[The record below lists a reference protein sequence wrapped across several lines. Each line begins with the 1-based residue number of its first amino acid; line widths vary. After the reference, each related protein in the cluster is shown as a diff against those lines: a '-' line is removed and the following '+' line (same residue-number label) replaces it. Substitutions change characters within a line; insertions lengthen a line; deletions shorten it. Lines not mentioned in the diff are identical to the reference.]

1 MAQANED
8 IILGVKVKYDGAI
21 DAIANM
27 RKQID
32 DLRASNKKL
41 AETNKDID
49 KNSEA
54 YKANAKEIEKNKI
67 AIKELSYEE
76 STLSK
81 QVQNQVREELATRK
95 QQEGSLKQLRAQ
107 LSQLT
112 KQYDELSAAERKADN
127 EKTLEQGG
135 LKARIKDIATQLKQT
150 EGETERFYRNV
161 GNYEDAIR
169 SVLGVN
175 NNFANSIMGMASSGE
190 GIKGFFATATT
201 SVQSFGKA
209 LMSLAANPIFLAIA
223 GITGAVTAFKWFYDY
238 NQGIAEAT
246 RLTKEFFGIEG
257 EALRGVRDSIQATAD
272 VMGKDYVEVLKT
284 VDSLMTQFDIS
295 SEEALK
301 AVNEGFA
308 AGADQSGDMLAK
320 LQQYAPTFHDAGL
333 KASEMVAII
342 AQTRSGIF
350 SDKGLTV
357 ISKASSKIREMS
369 TATASALDTV
379 NISSKKV
386 EADLV
391 SGARTTF
398 DVIQE
403 VSEKLKE
410 LPQNGQEVGT
420 VMKEIFGESAAEGGL
435 KMIESLDTIS
445 TKMED
450 VLAVTGEYGQ
460 LQLEQIEAQNELN
473 DAVSTLFDMSDQGW
487 ENMITRVKIFATK
500 TLTALIRKIIEIVN
514 YFIDLYNESTMF
526 RAAVQAIIVLFK
538 GMWETAKMVFGNMLA
553 AIKGV
558 AKALSGVGD
567 IFIGII
573 TLDPSHVKSG
583 LATLRDAFITGI
595 KEIGENST
603 QYGKAMVDNFLDGAQ
618 KAARDHINPL
628 SSALGVD
635 SGTGGGDASPA
646 GGQGSG
652 RTGASSSNS
661 KKSASDR
668 AKSLEERAK
677 TEREIMAKTAEMMNR
692 LIENQ
697 FERQRETINLN
708 YDKQIADV
716 KEKMSKLASTEVKA
730 RRSLETQLKVIEQLR
745 AMDLAKIDEAE
756 MKQAIEL
763 ENRRIALKLQAIKQG
778 SKEELDLKLQQIDN
792 EHELEAKNLETSV
805 YDEQKRLEMLLDLEE
820 GYQKKR
826 EELIQQYR
834 DKEREDMLLA
844 MQNDYQEKL
853 NATTNDLE
861 RLRIELE
868 QAQAIRDA
876 AHQKQGESEE
886 QWRQRQ
892 LQLERDYTDKKKA
905 LRDKEV
911 EIEQNKFQAIAQM
924 SSALSGLL
932 NEFADDNRE
941 IAIASKMLAIA
952 EVAVQQGLAIAN
964 AVRAAS
970 EGSHSAWELALQIGV
985 SIAAVT
991 TSIVS
996 AMKSIRAAKFS
1007 TGGRVLGAGSGTSDS
1022 IPAMLSNGESVI
1034 NANSTAMFSPL
1045 LSAINQ
1051 LGGGIPIHYN
1061 GQSQMG
1067 EDFLAAA
1074 VAKGMAYAPTPIVTV
1089 EDINRG
1095 QRRVQVVENLGNV

>member
-1 MAQANED
+1 MTSYKNATED
-8 IILGVKVKYDGAI
+8 ILLNIKVNYGTAMDNIVKAQ
-21 DAIANM
+21 
-27 RKQID
+27 RQID
-32 DLRASNKKL
+32 DLRKTNAKL
-41 AETNKDID
+41 GEELKEINDKD
-49 KNSEA
+49 SAA
-54 YKANAKEIEKNKI
+54 YKEKTKTMQANKA
-67 AIKELSYEE
+67 ALKELSYEQR
-76 STLSK
+76 TLSK
-81 QVQNQVREELATRK
+81 QMQNQIREQNAM
-95 QQEGSLKQLRAQ
+95 EGSLKQLRAT
-107 LSQLT
+107 LSMLT
-112 KQYDELSAAERKADN
+112 KQYDELSRTQREGAFGQGLQKMIVNTTQQIKQAEA
-127 EKTLEQGG
+127 G
-135 LKARIKDIATQLKQT
+135 
-150 EGETERFYRNV
+150 TERYYRNV
-161 GNYEDAIR
+161 GNYENALKNA
-169 SVLGVN
+169 LGLN
-175 NNFANSIMGMASSGE
+175 NNFANSIMGLARSGD

-209 LMSLAANPIFLAIA
+209 LMSLAANPVFLAIA
-223 GITGAVTAFKWFYDY
+223 GIAGAVSAFKWFFDY

-284 VDSLMTQFDIS
+284 VDSLMTQFDMS
-295 SEEALK
+295 AEDALK
-301 AVNEGFA
+301 VVNEGFA

-320 LQQYAPTFHDAGL
+320 LQQYAPTFRDAGL
-333 KASEMVAII
+333 EASEMVAII

-350 SDKGLTV
+350 SDKGLDV
-357 ISKASSKIREMS
+357 ISMASKRIREMS
-369 TATASALDTV
+369 TNTASALD
-379 NISSKKV
+379 NIGISSKQV
-386 EADLV
+386 EEDLV
-391 SGARTTF
+391 SGAKSTF

-403 VSEKLKE
+403 VSARLKE
-410 LPQNGQEVGT
+410 LPQNGQEVGN
-420 VMKEIFGESAAEGGL
+420 VLKDVFGRTAAEGGL
-435 KMIESLDTIS
+435 KMIESLDTMT

-526 RAAVQAIIVLFK
+526 RAAVQTIIVLFK

-635 SGTGGGDASPA
+635 SGTGGGDASPV
-646 GGQGSG
+646 GGVGGNRAS
-652 RTGASSSNS
+652 ASSSGS
-661 KKSASDR
+661 RGGSRSSIRDRVKSIEQR
-668 AKSLEERAK
+668 AKAERD
-677 TEREIMAKTAEMMNR
+677 IMAKTAEMMNR

-716 KEKMSKLASTEVKA
+716 KEKMSKLSSTEVKA

-756 MKQAIEL
+756 MRQSIEL

-778 SKEELDLKLQQIDN
+778 SKEELDLKLQQMDN

-844 MQNDYQEKL
+844 MQNDYQERL

-876 AHQKQGESEE
+876 AQQKQGESDE
-886 QWRQRQ
+886 QFRQRQ
-892 LQLERDYTDKKKA
+892 LQLERDALDKKKA